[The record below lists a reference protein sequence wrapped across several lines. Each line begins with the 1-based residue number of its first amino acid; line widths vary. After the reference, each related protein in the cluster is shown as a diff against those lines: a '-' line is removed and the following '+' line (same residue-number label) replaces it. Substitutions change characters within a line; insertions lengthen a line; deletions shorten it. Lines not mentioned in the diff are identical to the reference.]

1 MSQLDLN
8 IIDNNTY
15 RFKSDPVAIALIRSE
30 GDGTV
35 TMKDID
41 ADSDIHK
48 IIRKE
53 GYLKRAKQI
62 REYYRKKLF
71 IGSFDGMFMN
81 SRFRRDLQKCL
92 ERKDKYILD
101 TSEIGMIAKIP
112 EYYVA
117 DTIKDEVKEL
127 CDTTHELTGSLL
139 NQTLDVEYLRSTMAR
154 YGPAINYS
162 HWFKTKDNKAVE
174 FIITHD
180 NPLVDIFHDVILKTK
195 YFKLIGNFYNTKSD
209 KFCYYNCKGK
219 IALHE

>member
-71 IGSFDGMFMN
+71 IG
-81 SRFRRDLQKCL
+81 
-92 ERKDKYILD
+92 
-101 TSEIGMIAKIP
+101 
-112 EYYVA
+112 
-117 DTIKDEVKEL
+117 
-127 CDTTHELTGSLL
+127 
-139 NQTLDVEYLRSTMAR
+139 
-154 YGPAINYS
+154 
-162 HWFKTKDNKAVE
+162 
-174 FIITHD
+174 
-180 NPLVDIFHDVILKTK
+180 
-195 YFKLIGNFYNTKSD
+195 
-209 KFCYYNCKGK
+209 
-219 IALHE
+219 